1 MKIPRND
8 RRTGFIIGLVLPALV
23 FFFFFEATKASLN
36 FDEFVGFLDTFQVLT
51 SVIALS
57 ALINLAVFF
66 LALKRKYD
74 KTAWGIIFAT
84 LLITVGVAL
93 YKIP

>member
-36 FDEFVGFLDTFQVLT
+36 FEEFVGFLDTFQVLT

-57 ALINLAVFF
+57 TLVNLAVFWG
-66 LALKRKYD
+66 ALKRKYD
-74 KTAWGIIFAT
+74 QTARGIIFAT
-84 LLITVGVAL
+84 LIITVGVAL